1 MAQVNIGAG
10 AATIA
15 SAGAAA
21 GTGNVSSVRL
31 VRARLDQRRFTDH
44 RTGGPLTCS
53 GNGSQGT
60 AAWGLAEFRRTV
72 ITSASRSSVTPS
84 NQGGPEGTKAQLN
97 PWCEQTSGGNCNK
110 QKKTLNNLNNEQTL
124 KRESE
129 GSPQWTRLAPSC
141 ESSGDR
147 GITKNEMGDRSVIST
162 PGDTQGKLSRGAY
175 DDARNVKDSKE
186 RAVDGNALPPLGAV
200 RPRLK
205 GMAKSAK
212 ANSKTNANKG
222 KSEPVMP
229 TAPGRVSYEDIYNI
243 DNLRAGYER
252 LRENV
257 APGIDGRTKADMT
270 DKGLAKLSSELR
282 RQTYAPKTAERI
294 MIPKPNG
301 GSRPLSV
308 ASTVDKVVQSTLKG
322 LVEPLFEPF
331 FRDSSH
337 GFRPGRS
344 CHTALLDL
352 RYSWTAMTW
361 LVQIDIKK
369 DFDKIHHDLL
379 LEEMEPVLQSKALQ
393 DLMRKLLVRP
403 VHRMTMSYTCALCSA
418 YIRTGMRE

>member
-1 MAQVNIGAG
+1 
-10 AATIA
+10 
-15 SAGAAA
+15 
-21 GTGNVSSVRL
+21 
-31 VRARLDQRRFTDH
+31 
-44 RTGGPLTCS
+44 
-53 GNGSQGT
+53 
-60 AAWGLAEFRRTV
+60 
-72 ITSASRSSVTPS
+72 
-84 NQGGPEGTKAQLN
+84 
-97 PWCEQTSGGNCNK
+97 
-110 QKKTLNNLNNEQTL
+110 
-124 KRESE
+124 
-129 GSPQWTRLAPSC
+129 
-141 ESSGDR
+141 
-147 GITKNEMGDRSVIST
+147 MGDRSVIST
-162 PGDTQGKLSRGAY
+162 PGDTQGKLSCAY
-175 DDARNVKDSKE
+175 DDARNVKYSEE
-186 RAVDGNALPPLGAV
+186 RAVDGNALPLQGAV

-229 TAPGRVSYEDIYNI
+229 TATGRVSYEDIYNI

-252 LRENV
+252 LRGNV
-257 APGIDGRTKADMT
+257 APGIDGRTKANMT

-308 ASTVDKVVQSTLKG
+308 ASTVDKVVQSTFKG
-322 LVEPLFEPF
+322 LVEPLFEPL

-379 LEEMEPVLQSKALQ
+379 LKEMEPVLQSKALQ

-418 YIRTGMRE
+418 YIRTGMIE